1 MDETVKSEVEALRK
15 DFKQI
20 KDDLAGLS
28 KALKDIGTK
37 RAAEGVDDL
46 KQARDKIEAQ
56 LRQAAN
62 EARGTLEEQV
72 REKPLGTLA
81 IAFAV
86 GLLLGKTLR
95 G

>member
-1 MDETVKSEVEALRK
+1 MDDTVKSEVEALRK

-37 RAAEGVDDL
+37 RATEGVDDL

-56 LRQAAN
+56 LRQTAN
-62 EARGTLEEQV
+62 EARGTLEDQV

>member
-15 DFKQI
+15 DFKQV
-20 KDDLAGLS
+20 KDDLAALT
-28 KALKDIGTK
+28 KALKDVGAK
-37 RAAEGVDDL
+37 RAAEGAEDL
-46 KQARDKIEAQ
+46 KQARDKVEAQ

-62 EARGTLEEQV
+62 EARGTIEDQV

-81 IAFAV
+81 IAFAI
-86 GLLLGKTLR
+86 GLVLGKTFR